1 MTSVLADKGSL
12 HCHRRVGRLS
22 VQENVLPTQDVRP
35 WAEIQCVSHYQMHVL
50 LGKAVA
56 IEKLVTGSQKL
67 PEDGAR
73 VPVKEMCREGGGPR
87 LVT

>member
-1 MTSVLADKGSL
+1 MTSVLADEGSL

-35 WAEIQCVSHYQMHVL
+35 RAEIQCVSHYQMYVL
-50 LGKAVA
+50 SGKAVDT
-56 IEKLVTGSQKL
+56 EKLVMGSQKL

-73 VPVKEMCREGGGPR
+73 GPCGDVQGRGGPR

>member
-1 MTSVLADKGSL
+1 
-12 HCHRRVGRLS
+12 
-22 VQENVLPTQDVRP
+22 
-35 WAEIQCVSHYQMHVL
+35 MHVL

>member
-22 VQENVLPTQDVRP
+22 VQENVLPTQDVWP
-35 WAEIQCVSHYQMHVL
+35 WAEIQCVSHYQMYVL
-50 LGKAVA
+50 SGKAVA
-56 IEKLVTGSQKL
+56 TEILVTGSQKL

-73 VPVKEMCREGGGPR
+73 VPVEMCREGGGPR